1 MNTFLDYTFWGN
13 KVSSWLIAAG
23 ITVLVLIAI
32 RIFKSIVL
40 KRLTNWSQRTKGSF
54 DDLVVTLLGKVVVPA
69 LNILAFYSGAEYLET
84 SVKVQKIISGA
95 MMVVITWS
103 ILRFITSLI
112 AFSFA
117 RHIQHQPGE
126 NREKQGRGIL
136 LIINV
141 IVWIVGFVF
150 LIDNFGYNITTIITG
165 LGVGGIAIALA
176 AQAILGD
183 LFSYL
188 VIFFD
193 KPFEIGDF
201 IIVDDK
207 MGSIEY
213 IGVKTTRIRTLSGEQ
228 LICSNSALTS
238 SWVHN
243 YKRME
248 KRRILFS
255 FGILYQTSPEKVKR
269 IPGMVKRI
277 IEAQDT
283 TQFDRAHFLKFGDS
297 SLDFEVVYNVLDPD
311 YNVYMDRQQAINL
324 ALMEQFETEG
334 IEFAYP
340 TRTVF
345 LNKESLEPL
354 LKGNDDGRKINHN

>member
-1 MNTFLDYTFWGN
+1 MDSFLDNVFWGN
-13 KVSSWLIAAG
+13 SIKIWLLALGFVALSL
-23 ITVLVLIAI
+23 TAV
-32 RIFKSIVL
+32 RILKAVVL
-40 KRLTNWSQRTKGSF
+40 KKLKKWAEKTKGNF
-54 DDLVVTLLGKVVVPA
+54 DDLLVTLLGKVVIP
-69 LNILAFYSGAEYLET
+69 LFYILSFYFGAEVLQT
-84 SVKVQKIISGA
+84 NAKVQKIMDGA
-95 MMVVITWS
+95 VMVIITWS
-103 ILRFITSLI
+103 VLRFITSLI

-117 RHIQHQPGE
+117 RYMQRQPGE
-126 NREKQGRGIL
+126 LREKQGRGIL
-136 LIINV
+136 LIVNV

-150 LIDNFGYNITTIITG
+150 VIDNFGYNITTIITG

-207 MGSIEY
+207 LGTIEY
-213 IGVKTTRIRTLSGEQ
+213 IGIKTTRIRTLSGEQ

-248 KRRILFS
+248 KRRIVFS
-255 FGILYQTSPEKVKR
+255 FGVVYQTPIEQIRK
-269 IPGMVKRI
+269 IPGIVKGI
-277 IEAQDT
+277 IESQKN
-283 TQFDRAHFLKFGDS
+283 TQFDRAHFLKFGNS
-297 SLDFEVVYNVLDPD
+297 SLDFEVVYNVMDPD
-311 YNVYMDRQQAINL
+311 YNIYMDKQQAINL
-324 ALMEQFETEG
+324 ALMEQLESEG

-340 TRTVF
+340 TQTLFVTSQ
-345 LNKESLEPL
+345 ESSNQL
-354 LKGNDDGRKINHN
+354 LPAKRLSGGR